1 MLYLRYI
8 DAMFII
14 RKGKCRYLK
23 KILEGFKE
31 KASEQTVI
39 VVIVVVIMLIMFNIT
54 TNINIKFTKMA
65 KLQW

>member
-39 VVIVVVIMLIMFNIT
+39 VVIVVVIMFLKIT
-54 TNINIKFTKMA
+54 
-65 KLQW
+65 LQQI

>member
-39 VVIVVVIMLIMFNIT
+39 VVIVVVIMFNIT
-54 TNINIKFTKMA
+54 TNINIKFKKIS

>member
-1 MLYLRYI
+1 MSMLYLRYI

-39 VVIVVVIMLIMFNIT
+39 VVIVVVIMFNIT

>member
-14 RKGKCRYLK
+14 CKGKCRYLK

-39 VVIVVVIMLIMFNIT
+39 VVIVVVIMFNIT

>member
-39 VVIVVVIMLIMFNIT
+39 VVIVVVIMFNIT